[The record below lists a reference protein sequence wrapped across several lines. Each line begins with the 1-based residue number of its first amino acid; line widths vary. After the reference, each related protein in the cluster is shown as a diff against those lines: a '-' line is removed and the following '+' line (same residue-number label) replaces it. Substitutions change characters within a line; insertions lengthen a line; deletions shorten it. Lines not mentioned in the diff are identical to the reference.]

1 MYTTL
6 ARGIYRVMF
15 EITLKMFNPAVFFAS
30 PKSGASGHCYSCMI
44 QFNFSLFMCFWVKYC
59 VHFHWTNTH
68 FCLGPAEARFMVRDF
83 LAPLVFFS
91 YICVSLC
98 FGCCLFDTISIF
110 NFIFILHFGCYVL
123 AVLGSHYNIWQYPV
137 YKDLI
142 INEYF
147 HKLRTLR
154 SLFCIFVLIN

>member
-30 PKSGASGHCYSCMI
+30 PKSGAFGHCYSCMI

-91 YICVSLC
+91 YI
-98 FGCCLFDTISIF
+98 
-110 NFIFILHFGCYVL
+110 YVFL
-123 AVLGSHYNIWQYPV
+123 
-137 YKDLI
+137 
-142 INEYF
+142 
-147 HKLRTLR
+147 
-154 SLFCIFVLIN
+154 FVLVVVFLTQSPFSILFSYYTLVMFWQCWVVIIIFDSTRYTRIW